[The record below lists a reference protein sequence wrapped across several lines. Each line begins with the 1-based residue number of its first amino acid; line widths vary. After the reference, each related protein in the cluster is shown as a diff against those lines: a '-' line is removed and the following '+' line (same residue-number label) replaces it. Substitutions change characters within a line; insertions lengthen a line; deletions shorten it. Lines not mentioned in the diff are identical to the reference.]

1 MLRIAVDVDEV
12 LTPLLPTMMNWR
24 KPKIPVPPKY
34 PYIYRSIYDIS
45 EEQSARMVREF
56 YDSEE
61 FANLPVMPGSL
72 ECLTNLKKMTRL
84 YVMTGRQNVV
94 RTKTEDWVNK
104 NFPGIFTDVILTNSF
119 TKNEVSKAELCKILN
134 IGLLIDDNLP
144 ACYDCKDLKI
154 GALNFI
160 GDPVYPWC
168 YKNPF
173 SIKTWKEVN
182 DTLIGN
188 PRLF

>member
-12 LTPLLPTMMNWR
+12 LTPLLPTMMKWR
-24 KPKIPVPPKY
+24 KPRVPVPPKY
-34 PYIYRSIYDIS
+34 PYIYRKIYGVS
-45 EEQSARMVREF
+45 EEESALMVREF

-61 FANLPVMPGSL
+61 FANLPVIPGAL
-72 ECLTNLKKMTRL
+72 ECLTDLKQKSRL
-84 YVMTGRQNVV
+84 YVMTGRQNIV
-94 RTKTEDWVNK
+94 RSKTEKWIEQ

-144 ACYDCKDLKI
+144 ACYDCRDSKI
-154 GALNFI
+154 LALNFI

-168 YKNPF
+168 YENKF
-173 SIKTWKEVN
+173 SMKTWKQVN
-182 DTLIGN
+182 DTLNGN
-188 PRLF
+188 PKLF